1 MAETNLDV
9 FVEALPP
16 RLQIDYG
23 MRAEEHGF
31 RAAWFPEITFGD
43 AFGPATAV
51 ATKTSRIGL
60 GTGVVGIWSRS
71 PVTMALQAA
80 TLNELSDGRLLLG
93 VGLQARGYVEGW
105 HGQRYE
111 RPVRAMK
118 EFVTILRRILSGEA
132 VTFEGEIFSV
142 HGFQLQMQPAEPA
155 TSAVEQSST
164 APYKPAR
171 PARIYMAA
179 IGPQMTRLAGELAD
193 GILGYC
199 YSAAYVRDTV
209 LPNLR
214 AGAERAGRSLE
225 GFDVACGFP
234 TIVTTDDSGLDQIKG
249 QVMMFATAK
258 SSSPEYAS
266 SFAAAGYD
274 VGEIQ
279 ERVDAGDVDGALR
292 LVTDEM
298 ADALTIAGSPD
309 NVRRR
314 IEEYRAAGLT
324 TIALNPSPP
333 DGWFPLYQG
342 HFPDSALAKIPEF
355 SFPAY
360 LGVIDATLELAAP

>member
-1 MAETNLDV
+1 MSEPSLDV

-16 RLQIDYG
+16 TMQIDYG
-23 MRAEEHGF
+23 VRAEERGF

-51 ATKTSRIGL
+51 ATRTSRVGL

-71 PVTMALQAA
+71 AVTMALQAA

-105 HGQRYE
+105 HGQTYE

-118 EFVTILRRILSGEA
+118 EYVTILRRILAGEN

-142 HGFQLQMQPAEPA
+142 RDFQLMMQPPE
-155 TSAVEQSST
+155 T
-164 APYKPAR
+164 

-193 GILGYC
+193 GIIGYF
-199 YSAAYVRDTV
+199 YSAQYVRDSV
-209 LPNLR
+209 LPNLQ
-214 AGAERAGRSLE
+214 AGAERAGRTLD
-225 GFDVACGFP
+225 GFDIACGFP
-234 TIVTTDDSGLDQIKG
+234 TIVGSDGTALEQIKG

-274 VGEIQ
+274 VAPIQ
-279 ERVDAGDVDGALR
+279 ERVEAGDIDGALA
-292 LVTDEM
+292 LVTDDM
-298 ADALTIAGSPD
+298 ADALTIAGTPD
-309 NVRRR
+309 DVRRR
-314 IEEYRAAGLT
+314 IDEYRDAGLT

-333 DGWFPLYQG
+333 DVWFPLYQG
-342 HFPDSALAKIPEF
+342 HFPDSALAQIPEF

-360 LGVIDATLELAAP
+360 LGVIDATLDLGAA

>member
-1 MAETNLDV
+1 MPEPNLDV

-23 MRAEEHGF
+23 VRAEERGF

-51 ATKTSRIGL
+51 ATKTSRVAL

-71 PVTMALQAA
+71 AVTMALQGA

-111 RPVRAMK
+111 RPVRAMR
-118 EFVTILRRILSGEA
+118 EYVTILRRILSGEN
-132 VTFEGEIFSV
+132 VTFEGEVFSV
-142 HGFQLQMQPAEPA
+142 RGFQLQMQPPE
-155 TSAVEQSST
+155 
-164 APYKPAR
+164 R

-193 GILGYC
+193 GIIGYC

-214 AGAERAGRSLE
+214 AGAERAGRSLDD
-225 GFDVACGFP
+225 FDIACGFP
-234 TIVTTDDSGLDQIKG
+234 TIVSADGAGLEQIKG
-249 QVMMFATAK
+249 QVMMFATAG
-258 SSSPEYAS
+258 SSSPEYAT

-274 VGEIQ
+274 VAPIQ
-279 ERVDAGDVDGALR
+279 ERVDAGDVDGALG

-298 ADALTIAGSPD
+298 ADAMTIAGTPD
-309 NVRRR
+309 DVRRR
-314 IEEYRAAGLT
+314 IAEYRDAGLT
-324 TIALNPSPP
+324 TVALNPSPP
-333 DGWFPLYQG
+333 SVWFPLYQG
-342 HFPDSALAKIPEF
+342 HFPASALAKIPEF

-360 LGVIDATLELAAP
+360 LGVIDATLDLTAS

>member
-1 MAETNLDV
+1 MSDPSLDI

-16 RLQIDYG
+16 RMQIDYG
-23 MRAEEHGF
+23 VRAEERGF

-43 AFGPATAV
+43 AFGPATAT

-71 PVTMALQAA
+71 AVTMALQAA

-105 HGQRYE
+105 HGQTYE
-111 RPVRAMK
+111 RPVRAMR
-118 EFVTILRRILSGEA
+118 EYVTILRRILSGEN

-142 HGFQLQMQPAEPA
+142 HGFQLQMQPPE
-155 TSAVEQSST
+155 
-164 APYKPAR
+164 R

-179 IGPQMTRLAGELAD
+179 IGPQMTRLAGEIAD

-199 YSAAYVRDTV
+199 YSVEYVRDTV

-214 AGAERAGRSLE
+214 AGAERAGRSLDD
-225 GFDVACGFP
+225 FDIACGFP
-234 TIVTTDDSGLDQIKG
+234 TVVTPDESGLQQVKG
-249 QVMMFATAK
+249 QVMMFATAG

-266 SFAAAGYD
+266 SFAAAGHD
-274 VGEIQ
+274 VAPIQ
-279 ERVDAGDVDGALR
+279 ERVDAADVDGALA

-298 ADALTIAGSPD
+298 ADAMTIAGSPD
-309 NVRRR
+309 HVRSR
-314 IEEYRAAGLT
+314 IEQYRETGLT
-324 TIALNPSPP
+324 TVALNPSPP
-333 DGWFPLYQG
+333 DVWFPLYQG
-342 HFPDSALAKIPEF
+342 HFPDAALARIPEF

-360 LGVIDATLELAAP
+360 LGVIDATLELGT

>member
-1 MAETNLDV
+1 MSDPNLDV
-9 FVEALPP
+9 FIEALPP
-16 RLQIDYG
+16 KLQIDYG
-23 MRAEEHGF
+23 LRAEERGF

-51 ATKTSRIGL
+51 AIRTSQLEL

-80 TLNELSDGRLLLG
+80 TLNELSGGRLLLG

-111 RPVRAMK
+111 RPVRAMR
-118 EFVTILRRILSGEA
+118 EFVAILRQILAGEN
-132 VTFEGEIFSV
+132 VTYDGEIFSV
-142 HGFQLQMQPAEPA
+142 QGFQLQMQPPE
-155 TSAVEQSST
+155 
-164 APYKPAR
+164 R

-179 IGPQMTRLAGELAD
+179 IGPQMTRLAGEVAD

-199 YSAAYVRDTV
+199 YSAAYVRESV

-214 AGAERAGRSLE
+214 AGAERAGRTLD

-234 TIVTTDDSGLDQIKG
+234 TIVTPDDAGLEQIKG

-266 SFAAAGYD
+266 SFAAAGFD
-274 VGEIQ
+274 VAPIQ
-279 ERVDAGDVDGALR
+279 ERVDAGDVSGALD
-292 LVTDEM
+292 LVTGDM

-309 NVRRR
+309 HVRRR
-314 IEEYRAAGLT
+314 IAEYREAGLT
-324 TIALNPSPP
+324 TIGLNPSPP
-333 DGWFPLYQG
+333 DVWFPLYQG
-342 HFPDSALAKIPEF
+342 HFPDSALAQIPEF
-355 SFPAY
+355 SFPDY
-360 LGVIDATLELAAP
+360 LGVIDSTLDLAA

>member
-1 MAETNLDV
+1 MSDLNLDV
-9 FVEALPP
+9 FIEALPP
-16 RLQIDYG
+16 TMQIDYG
-23 MRAEEHGF
+23 LRAEERGF

-51 ATKTSRIGL
+51 ATKTSRLGL

-71 PVTMALQAA
+71 AVTLALQAA
-80 TLNELSDGRLLLG
+80 TLNELSGGRLLLG

-105 HGQRYE
+105 HGQVYE

-118 EFVTILRRILSGEA
+118 EYVTILRRILSGEN

-142 HGFQLQMQPAEPA
+142 RDFQLQMQPPE
-155 TSAVEQSST
+155 
-164 APYKPAR
+164 R
-171 PARIYMAA
+171 PVRIYMAA
-179 IGPQMTRLAGELAD
+179 IGPQMTRLAGEVAD

-199 YSAAYVRDTV
+199 YSAEYVCESV

-214 AGAERAGRSLE
+214 TGAERAGRSLDD
-225 GFDVACGFP
+225 FDIVCGFP
-234 TIVTTDDSGLDQIKG
+234 AIVTPDDSGLEQIKG

-266 SFAAAGYD
+266 SFAAAGFD
-274 VGEIQ
+274 VAPIQ
-279 ERVDAGDVDGALR
+279 ERVDAGDVDGALG

-298 ADALTIAGSPD
+298 ADALTIAGSHD
-309 NVRRR
+309 HVRKR
-314 IEEYRAAGLT
+314 IDEYLDAGLT
-324 TIALNPSPP
+324 TIGLNPSPP
-333 DGWFPLYQG
+333 DVWFPLYQG

-360 LGVIDATLELAAP
+360 LSVIDATLDLGGE

>member
-1 MAETNLDV
+1 MNRLDI

-16 RLQIDYG
+16 GLQIQYG
-23 MRAEEHGF
+23 MRAEERGF

-51 ATKTSRIGL
+51 ATKTSSLEL

-80 TLNELSDGRLLLG
+80 TLNELSGGRLLLG

-111 RPVRAMK
+111 RPVRAMR
-118 EFVTILRRILSGEA
+118 EFVTILRAILSGEA
-132 VTFEGEIFSV
+132 VTFEGEVFSV
-142 HGFQLQMQPAEPA
+142 SNFQLQMQPPE
-155 TSAVEQSST
+155 
-164 APYKPAR
+164 R

-199 YSAAYVRDTV
+199 YSVEYLRDTV

-214 AGAERAGRSLE
+214 VGAERAGRSLD
-225 GFDVACGFP
+225 GFDIACGFP
-234 TIVTTDDSGLDQIKG
+234 TIVTPDDSGLEQIKG

-266 SFAAAGYD
+266 SFAAAGHD
-274 VGEIQ
+274 VREIQ
-279 ERVDAGDVDGALR
+279 KRVDAADVDGALG
-292 LVTDEM
+292 LVSEEM
-298 ADALTIAGSPD
+298 ANALTIAGSPD

-314 IEEYRAAGLT
+314 IEAYREAGLT
-324 TIALNPSPP
+324 TVALNPSPP
-333 DGWFPLYQG
+333 NVWFPLYEG
-342 HFPDSALAKIPEF
+342 HFPDAALSKIPEF
-355 SFPAY
+355 DFPAY
-360 LGVIDATLELAAP
+360 LGAIDATLDLAGAR

>member
-1 MAETNLDV
+1 MSQANLDV

-16 RLQIDYG
+16 GLQIDYG
-23 MRAEEHGF
+23 VRAEQRGF

-51 ATKTSRIGL
+51 ATKTSRIEL

-80 TLNELSDGRLLLG
+80 TLNELSGGRLLLG

-111 RPVRAMK
+111 RPVRAMR

-142 HGFQLQMQPAEPA
+142 QGFQLQMQPPE
-155 TSAVEQSST
+155 
-164 APYKPAR
+164 R
-171 PARIYMAA
+171 PVRIYMAA

-199 YSAAYVRDTV
+199 YSAEYVRDTV

-214 AGAERAGRSLE
+214 AGAERAGRTLE
-225 GFDVACGFP
+225 GFDIACGFP
-234 TIVTTDDSGLDQIKG
+234 TIVTPDGAGLEQVKG

-274 VGEIQ
+274 VGPIQ
-279 ERVDAGDVDGALR
+279 ERVDAGDVDGALG

-298 ADALTIAGSPD
+298 ADAMTIAGSPE

-324 TIALNPSPP
+324 TIALNPSAPNV
-333 DGWFPLYQG
+333 WFPLYQG
-342 HFPDSALAKIPEF
+342 HFPDAALAKIPEF

-360 LGVIDATLELAAP
+360 LGVIDATLDLAGS

>member
-1 MAETNLDV
+1 MSRPNLDI

-16 RLQIDYG
+16 RLQIDYSV
-23 MRAEEHGF
+23 RAEKRGF

-51 ATKTSRIGL
+51 ATKSSRIGL

-71 PVTMALQAA
+71 AVTMALQAA

-111 RPVRAMK
+111 RPVRAMR
-118 EFVTILRRILSGEA
+118 EYVTILRRILSGEN

-142 HGFQLQMQPAEPA
+142 RGFQLMMQPPE
-155 TSAVEQSST
+155 
-164 APYKPAR
+164 R

-193 GILGYC
+193 GIIGYC
-199 YSAAYVRDTV
+199 YSAEYVRDTV

-214 AGAERAGRSLE
+214 AGAERAGRSLD

-234 TIVTTDDSGLDQIKG
+234 TIVTPDESGLEQIKG
-249 QVMMFATAK
+249 QVMMFATAG
-258 SSSPEYAS
+258 SSSPEYAT
-266 SFAAAGYD
+266 SFAAAGHD
-274 VGEIQ
+274 VAPIQ
-279 ERVDAGDVDGALR
+279 ERVDAGDVDGALG

-298 ADALTIAGSPD
+298 ADAMTIAGSPD
-309 NVRRR
+309 RVQRR
-314 IEEYRAAGLT
+314 IDEYRDAGLT
-324 TIALNPSPP
+324 TVALNPSPP
-333 DGWFPLYQG
+333 GVWFPLYQG
-342 HFPDSALAKIPEF
+342 HFPDSALARIPEF

-360 LGVIDATLELAAP
+360 LGVIDATLDLQA

>member
-1 MAETNLDV
+1 VSEPKLDI

-16 RLQIDYG
+16 GLQIEYG
-23 MRAEEHGF
+23 MRAEQRGF
-31 RAAWFPEITFGD
+31 RAAWLPEITFGD
-43 AFGPATAV
+43 AFGPATAI
-51 ATKTSRIGL
+51 ATKTERIEL

-80 TLNELSDGRLLLG
+80 TLNEISGGRLLLG

-105 HGQRYE
+105 HGQKYE

-118 EFVTILRRILSGEA
+118 EYVTILRRILSGEA

-142 HGFQLQMQPAEPA
+142 RGFQLQMQPPE
-155 TSAVEQSST
+155 
-164 APYKPAR
+164 R

-179 IGPQMTRLAGELAD
+179 IGPQMTRLAGEVAD
-193 GILGYC
+193 GIIGYC
-199 YSAAYVRDTV
+199 YSAEYVQDTV

-214 AGAERAGRSLE
+214 AGAERAGRTLD

-234 TIVTTDDSGLDQIKG
+234 TIVTPDDAGLRQIRG
-249 QVMMFATAK
+249 QLMMFATAK

-266 SFAAAGYD
+266 SFAAAGFD

-279 ERVDAGDVDGALR
+279 ERVEAGDIDGALG
-292 LVTDEM
+292 LCTEEM
-298 ADALTIAGSPD
+298 ADAMTIAGSPE

-314 IEEYRAAGLT
+314 IEQYRDAGLT
-324 TIALNPSPP
+324 TVALNPSPP
-333 DGWFPLYQG
+333 DMWFPLYQG
-342 HFPDSALAKIPEF
+342 HVPDSALAQIPEF

-360 LGVIDATLELAAP
+360 LGVIDATLDLAGS

>member
-1 MAETNLDV
+1 VSAPDLDI

-16 RLQIDYG
+16 ALQIDYCT
-23 MRAEEHGF
+23 RAEQRGF

-43 AFGPATAV
+43 AFGPAAAA
-51 ATKTSRIGL
+51 ATKTARIGL

-71 PVTMALQAA
+71 AVTMALQAA
-80 TLNELSDGRLLLG
+80 TLNELSNGRLLLG

-105 HGQRYE
+105 HGQTYE
-111 RPVRAMK
+111 RPVRAMR
-118 EFVTILRRILSGEA
+118 EFVTILRRILSGEN

-142 HGFQLQMQPAEPA
+142 RGFQLQMQPPE
-155 TSAVEQSST
+155 
-164 APYKPAR
+164 R

-199 YSAAYVRDTV
+199 YSADYVRDTV

-225 GFDVACGFP
+225 GFDIACGFP
-234 TIVTTDDSGLDQIKG
+234 TIVTHDESGLEQVKG
-249 QVMMFATAK
+249 QVMMFATAG

-266 SFAAAGYD
+266 SFAAAGYE
-274 VGEIQ
+274 VAPIQ
-279 ERVDAGDVDGALR
+279 ERVDAGDIDGALA

-298 ADALTIAGSPD
+298 ADAMTIAGSAD
-309 NVRRR
+309 HVRGR
-314 IEEYRAAGLT
+314 IDRYHEVGLT
-324 TIALNPSPP
+324 TVALNPSPP
-333 DGWFPLYQG
+333 DVWFPLYQG
-342 HFPDSALAKIPEF
+342 HFPDGALAKIPEF

-360 LGVIDATLELAAP
+360 LGVIDATVGLTAA

>member
-1 MAETNLDV
+1 MSAPNLDV

-23 MRAEEHGF
+23 MRAEERGF

-51 ATKTSRIGL
+51 ATKTSRLEL

-71 PVTMALQAA
+71 AVTMALQAA

-105 HGQRYE
+105 HGQTYE

-118 EFVTILRRILSGEA
+118 EYVTILRRILSGEN

-142 HGFQLQMQPAEPA
+142 QDFQLQMQPPD
-155 TSAVEQSST
+155 
-164 APYKPAR
+164 R
-171 PARIYMAA
+171 PVRIYMAA

-193 GILGYC
+193 GIIGYC
-199 YSAAYVRDTV
+199 YSAEYVRESV

-214 AGAERAGRSLE
+214 AGAERAGRSLDD
-225 GFDVACGFP
+225 FDIACGFP
-234 TIVTTDDSGLDQIKG
+234 TIVTPDDSGLEQIKG

-266 SFAAAGYD
+266 SFAAAGHD
-274 VGEIQ
+274 VAPIQ
-279 ERVDAGDVDGALR
+279 ERVDAGDVDGALG

-298 ADALTIAGSPD
+298 AAALTIAGSPEH
-309 NVRRR
+309 VRKRVD
-314 IEEYRAAGLT
+314 EYRDAGLT
-324 TIALNPSPP
+324 TVGLNPSPP
-333 DGWFPLYQG
+333 DVWFPLYQG
-342 HFPDSALAKIPEF
+342 HFPDSALAQIPEF

-360 LGVIDATLELAAP
+360 LGVMDATLDLTA

>member
-1 MAETNLDV
+1 VSDLNLDV
-9 FVEALPP
+9 FIEALPP
-16 RLQIDYG
+16 TLQVDYG
-23 MRAEEHGF
+23 VRAEERGF

-51 ATKTSRIGL
+51 ATKTSRLGL

-71 PVTMALQAA
+71 AVTLALQAA
-80 TLNELSDGRLLLG
+80 TLNELSGGRLLLG

-105 HGQRYE
+105 HGQVYE

-118 EFVTILRRILSGEA
+118 EYVTILRRILSGEN

-142 HGFQLQMQPAEPA
+142 RDFQLQMQPPE
-155 TSAVEQSST
+155 
-164 APYKPAR
+164 R

-179 IGPQMTRLAGELAD
+179 IGPQMTRLAGEIAD

-199 YSAAYVRDTV
+199 YSAEYVRESV

-214 AGAERAGRSLE
+214 AGAERASRSLDD
-225 GFDVACGFP
+225 FDIACGFP
-234 TIVTTDDSGLDQIKG
+234 AIVTPDDSGLEQIKG

-266 SFAAAGYD
+266 SFAAAGHD
-274 VGEIQ
+274 VAPIQ
-279 ERVDAGDVDGALR
+279 ERVDAGDVDGALG
-292 LVTDEM
+292 LVTDDM

-309 NVRRR
+309 HVRKRLD
-314 IEEYRAAGLT
+314 EYRDAGLT
-324 TIALNPSPP
+324 TIGLNPSPP
-333 DGWFPLYQG
+333 DVWFPLYQG

-360 LGVIDATLELAAP
+360 LGVIDATLALGVE

>member
-1 MAETNLDV
+1 LSDPNLDI

-16 RLQIDYG
+16 RVQIDYSV
-23 MRAEEHGF
+23 RAEERGF

-51 ATKTSRIGL
+51 ATKTERIGL

-71 PVTMALQAA
+71 AVTMALQAA

-105 HGQRYE
+105 HGQTYE
-111 RPVRAMK
+111 RPVRAMR
-118 EFVTILRRILSGEA
+118 EYVTILRRILSGEN

-142 HGFQLQMQPAEPA
+142 QGFQLMMQPPE
-155 TSAVEQSST
+155 
-164 APYKPAR
+164 K

-193 GILGYC
+193 GIIGYC
-199 YSAAYVRDTV
+199 YSAEYVRDSV
-209 LPNLR
+209 MPNLR
-214 AGAERAGRSLE
+214 AGAERAGRSLDN
-225 GFDVACGFP
+225 FDIACGFP
-234 TIVTTDDSGLDQIKG
+234 AIVSPDDSGLEQIKG
-249 QVMMFATAK
+249 QVMMFATAG
-258 SSSPEYAS
+258 SSSPEYAT

-274 VGEIQ
+274 VAPIQ
-279 ERVDAGDVDGALR
+279 ERVDAGDIDGALE

-298 ADALTIAGSPD
+298 ANAMTIAGSPD

-314 IEEYRAAGLT
+314 IAEYRDAGLT
-324 TIALNPSPP
+324 TVALNPSPP
-333 DGWFPLYQG
+333 DVWFPLYQG

-360 LGVIDATLELAAP
+360 LGVIDATLDLTA

>member
-1 MAETNLDV
+1 VSDPNLDI

-16 RLQIDYG
+16 RMQIDYG
-23 MRAEEHGF
+23 VRAEERGF

-43 AFGPATAV
+43 AFGPATAT

-71 PVTMALQAA
+71 AVTMALQAA

-105 HGQRYE
+105 HGQTYE
-111 RPVRAMK
+111 RPVRAMR
-118 EFVTILRRILSGEA
+118 EYVTILRQILSGEM

-142 HGFQLQMQPAEPA
+142 KGFQLQMQPPE
-155 TSAVEQSST
+155 
-164 APYKPAR
+164 R

-179 IGPQMTRLAGELAD
+179 IGPQMTRLAGEIAD

-199 YSAAYVRDTV
+199 YSVEYVRDTV
-209 LPNLR
+209 MPNLR
-214 AGAERAGRSLE
+214 AGAERAGRSLDD
-225 GFDVACGFP
+225 FDIACGFP
-234 TIVTTDDSGLDQIKG
+234 TIVTPDASGLEQIKG
-249 QVMMFATAK
+249 QVMMFATAG

-274 VGEIQ
+274 VAPIQ
-279 ERVDAGDVDGALR
+279 ERVDAADVDGALA
-292 LVTDEM
+292 LITDEM
-298 ADALTIAGSPD
+298 ADAMTIAGSPAH
-309 NVRRR
+309 VRGR
-314 IEEYRAAGLT
+314 IEQYREAGLT
-324 TIALNPSPP
+324 TVALNPSPP
-333 DGWFPLYQG
+333 DVWFPLYQG
-342 HFPDSALAKIPEF
+342 HFPDAALAKIPEF

-360 LGVIDATLELAAP
+360 LGVIDATLDLGT

>member
-1 MAETNLDV
+1 
-9 FVEALPP
+9 
-16 RLQIDYG
+16 
-23 MRAEEHGF
+23 
-31 RAAWFPEITFGD
+31 
-43 AFGPATAV
+43 
-51 ATKTSRIGL
+51 
-60 GTGVVGIWSRS
+60 
-71 PVTMALQAA
+71 MALQAA
-80 TLNELSDGRLLLG
+80 TLNELSEGRLLLG

-111 RPVRAMK
+111 RPVRAMR

-142 HGFQLQMQPAEPA
+142 QGFQLQMQPP
-155 TSAVEQSST
+155 T
-164 APYKPAR
+164 R

-199 YSAAYVRDTV
+199 YSAAYVRDSV

-234 TIVTTDDSGLDQIKG
+234 TIVTPDDSGLGQIKG

-274 VGEIQ
+274 VGQIQ
-279 ERVDAGDVDGALR
+279 ERVDAGDVDGALG

-314 IEEYRAAGLT
+314 IEEYREAGLT

-333 DGWFPLYQG
+333 DVWFPLYQG
-342 HFPDSALAKIPEF
+342 HFPDSALARIPEF

-360 LGVIDATLELAAP
+360 LGVIGATLELAAS